1 MLRASFREHIPFFLF
16 RVATLVGV
24 GILVVTL
31 VLLIWQGH
39 DVLSWKFI
47 TRVWSHRDIT
57 SGGIVQAM
65 VGSLSLGLGVTLLSF
80 PIGVATAIYLTEY
93 SRETLWKR
101 MIQLA
106 IQNLAGVPSV
116 VYGLFGL
123 AVFVGAFRLGTTL
136 LAATLTLSVMTLP
149 WVITASVEALTAVP
163 QRFRHSSLALG
174 ATRWQTIWR
183 VVLPSAIPGCITG
196 GIVGLARALG
206 ETAPIIM
213 VGATF
218 FVSGF
223 PVSPFQKFMAL
234 PYHVFIL
241 ATQHSHPRAQ
251 EYAAATALVL
261 ILLTC
266 CLTFG
271 AIIVRYRLRLKKDW

>member
-1 MLRASFREHIPFFLF
+1 MLRASFREHIPFLLF
-16 RVATLVGV
+16 RIATIVGV
-24 GILVVTL
+24 GILMATL
-31 VLLIWQGH
+31 VLLFIEGH
-39 DVLSWKFI
+39 SVVSWNFF
-47 TRVWSHRDIT
+47 TRAWSHRDIT
-57 SGGIVQAM
+57 SGGILQAII
-65 VGSLSLGLGVTLLSF
+65 GSLSLGVGVTVLSF

-93 SRETLWKR
+93 SRETIWKR
-101 MIQLA
+101 IIQLA

-123 AVFVGAFRLGTTL
+123 VVFVNTIRLGTTL
-136 LAATLTLSVMTLP
+136 LAAALTLSVMTLP
-149 WVITASVEALTAVP
+149 WVITASVEALSAVP
-163 QRFRHSSLALG
+163 PRFRHSSLALG

-218 FVSGF
+218 YLSGF
-223 PVSPFQKFMAL
+223 PISPFQKFMAL

-261 ILLTC
+261 ILMTF